1 MDNMT
6 KESEADLKSDTFGDS
21 LVVTVWAIASI
32 YGIVTNLMV
41 LLAITRHRAIRHSAS
56 YWIMASLAVC
66 DIVMLFVCLL
76 HVIPATLWHQRFMEI
91 ANFRNIIG
99 MFIYN
104 VFWYSGVVQLAA
116 MAINRFVSIIY
127 PMTYKR
133 VFSKQNTVLVLAFCY
148 LLGLGVSI
156 PALLPCCYTIY
167 HHYLYVTM
175 YVTEDTMYF
184 LVDVLVNSLSLL
196 TMSIC
201 YGAILIKV
209 RRSHQTTRQYMAA
222 TPRRIQPSNREMRLF
237 VQFFFVSLVFL
248 ITFVTW
254 QWLPRISV
262 SKWIYFVCTSLFF
275 LNNCMNPTVYII
287 FNSLLRKEMLKMI
300 CWWQKVTIMGKNI
313 NTQPMVSSDEME
325 ASKAVTS

>member
-104 VFWYSGVVQLAA
+104 VF
-116 MAINRFVSIIY
+116 
-127 PMTYKR
+127 
-133 VFSKQNTVLVLAFCY
+133 C
-148 LLGLGVSI
+148 
-156 PALLPCCYTIY
+156 
-167 HHYLYVTM
+167 
-175 YVTEDTMYF
+175 
-184 LVDVLVNSLSLL
+184 LL

-262 SKWIYFVCTSLFF
+262 SKWIYFVCTTF
-275 LNNCMNPTVYII
+275 CE
-287 FNSLLRKEMLKMI
+287 KK
-300 CWWQKVTIMGKNI
+300 C
-313 NTQPMVSSDEME
+313 
-325 ASKAVTS
+325 